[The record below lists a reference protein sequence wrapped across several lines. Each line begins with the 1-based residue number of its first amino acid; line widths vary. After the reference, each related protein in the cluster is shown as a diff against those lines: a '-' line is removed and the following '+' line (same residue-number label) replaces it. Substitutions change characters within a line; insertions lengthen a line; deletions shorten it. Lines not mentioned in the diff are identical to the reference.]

1 MGGWTDALPLLEPAA
16 LEVLDQALQGAVENV
31 RQRLHERRHVALGRG
46 LDTSRNLHGIRDD
59 EPQRCSGEDGD
70 KNADNA
76 NQAEA
81 ETSGWHKRE
90 LSGPVYNRVGLSATL
105 TVELSNVFLD
115 GEDDLAELFLVFEPL
130 LGGGGLTQGDSRIDY
145 GMELSGEEQGRG
157 LAQLGEA
164 AHVRTEQR

>member
-1 MGGWTDALPLLEPAA
+1 MGGWTDAEPLSQPAA
-16 LEVLDQALQGAVENV
+16 LEVLDQALQRAVEHV
-31 RQRLHERRHVALGRG
+31 GKRLYERRHVALRRG

-59 EPQRCSGEDGD
+59 EPQRSRGEDGD
-70 KNADNA
+70 EHADNA

-90 LSGPVYNRVGLSATL
+90 LCGPVYNRVGLSATL

-145 GMELSGEEQGRG
+145 GMELSGEEQGRR
-157 LAQLGEA
+157 LAELGEA
-164 AHVRTEQR
+164 AHVRTK